1 MEDKAFPLGSYPR
14 EGTDKEKLDWIS
26 GMFETAKDES
36 LDSSRRKL
44 NNLHAIHYKLV
55 YLIDKRDNNSIISY
69 IQELTRDS
77 DINEIRTML
86 VIMKAWKNDPI
97 FKTDL
102 DLAVERIETITGKK
116 LL

>member
-1 MEDKAFPLGSYPR
+1 MNEAFPLGSYPHK
-14 EGTDKEKLDWIS
+14 GTDTEKLNWID
-26 GMFETAKDES
+26 GMFKMSKDES
-36 LDSSRRKL
+36 VNTSRRKL
-44 NNLHAIHYKLV
+44 TNLHAIHYKLV
-55 YLIDKRDNNSIISY
+55 YLIEQRDNNSIISY

-102 DLAVERIETITGKK
+102 DLAVERIESITGKK

>member
-1 MEDKAFPLGSYPR
+1 MNEPFPLGSYPQM
-14 EGTDKEKLDWIS
+14 GTDTEKLNWIN
-26 GMFETAKDES
+26 GMFEIAKGETQT
-36 LDSSRRKL
+36 LSRRKL
-44 NNLHAIHYKLV
+44 TNLHAIHYKLV

-102 DLAVERIETITGKK
+102 DLAVERIESITGKK

>member
-1 MEDKAFPLGSYPR
+1 MNESLPLGSYPHK
-14 EGTDKEKLDWIS
+14 GTDTEKLNWID
-26 GMFETAKDES
+26 GMFKMSKDES
-36 LDSSRRKL
+36 INPSRRKL

-55 YLIDKRDNNSIISY
+55 YLIEQRDNNSIISY

-102 DLAVERIETITGKK
+102 DLAVERIESITGKK